1 MFTRLLLVVLV
12 SVCQHVYAGQPE
24 RFGFGRTPSATEIKQ
39 WDTDITPAGRQL
51 PPGSGSVDNGGMIY
65 SARCQSCHG
74 EAGKGGPNDRLAG
87 SFDPRLNF
95 AKDMQAVRTIGN
107 YWPYATTL
115 YDYINRA
122 MPFTAPGSLS
132 ADEVYS
138 LVAYLLY
145 LNGIISEDTV
155 IDARNL
161 PQVVMPAKQLF
172 YWSNEVK

>member
-1 MFTRLLLVVLV
+1 MG
-12 SVCQHVYAGQPE
+12 HGYHPG
-24 RFGFGRTPSATEIKQ
+24 
-39 WDTDITPAGRQL
+39 WQL
-51 PPGSGSVDNGGMIY
+51 PPGSGSVARGKEIY
-65 SARCQSCHG
+65 QTKCLACHG
-74 EAGKGGPNDRLAG
+74 EKGKGGPNDRLAG
-87 SFDPRLNF
+87 RYNPDINF
-95 AKDMQAVRTIGN
+95 ARDTQAVRTIGN

-132 ADEVYS
+132 ADEIYS

-155 IDARNL
+155 IDARKL